1 MKKYLSLIVFGALAF
16 AACTDNG
23 EDGPKKDD
31 AVAVKAAPG
40 KIVFNELCGVKDPGK
55 FVEFYNLTDETIDL
69 EGCKMFKGDDTN
81 PGEFVIWVGQKG
93 MKIEPKGFLV
103 LDADGATDPADAS
116 GRTPESADVY
126 KTNFLTGFS
135 PKKSVMF
142 RLEAADG
149 KLIDEFARGTVD
161 PTSGLWGVALPETKG
176 ASYSRVPDGTGA
188 FVEAAPTKGAKNG
201 EKTGDIVNSN
211 PV

>member
-55 FVEFYNLTDETIDL
+55 FVEIYNLTDETIDL
-69 EGCKMFKGDDTN
+69 EGCVMHKGDDAAA
-81 PGEFVIWVGQKG
+81 GEFIIWVGQKG
-93 MKIEPKGFLV
+93 SKIEPKGFFV
-103 LDADGATDPADAS
+103 LDADGATDPADVS

-142 RLEAADG
+142 RLLDAKGAV
-149 KLIDEFARGTVD
+149 IDEFARGSVD
-161 PTSGLWGVALPETKG
+161 EEGKWGVALPETKN